1 MRFTLRQ
8 LEVFVA
14 VARQESVSR
23 AAEALSLSQSAT
35 STALGELER
44 QFDCRVFDRAGKR
57 LTLNALGRQLLPKA
71 VALLDRSAEVENLL
85 RGKTGFGSLEVGAT
99 LTIGNYLATLL
110 LGDFM
115 QRHPDCGVRAA
126 RAQHRQRGA
135 AHRQP

>member
-1 MRFTLRQ
+1 
-8 LEVFVA
+8 
-14 VARQESVSR
+14 
-23 AAEALSLSQSAT
+23 
-35 STALGELER
+35 ALGELER

-110 LGDFM
+110 LGDF
-115 QRHPDCGVRAA
+115 
-126 RAQHRQRGA
+126 
-135 AHRQP
+135 